1 MALKRTTKYKGADS
15 EAAAKYVKLV
25 AMNEKQQD
33 YIDALANHDQLIVL
47 GPSGTGKSY
56 IAATYAANLYLQKK
70 IHKIIITRP
79 NVAVGKELGHLPG
92 TLEEKY
98 SPWLAPILDTLEKHL
113 GKAVV
118 ETALKNG
125 NIEMAPLA
133 FMRGRSFDS
142 AFIICDEI
150 QNTSVEEFKM
160 FITRVGQDCKV
171 IMNGDIKQSDIRG
184 QSGLAKAI
192 DLAKKYHIDAAV
204 IEFTLDDVVRS
215 DICKQWLTAFYG
227 EAL

>member
-1 MALKRTTKYKGADS
+1 MALKRTTKYKNADS
-15 EAAAKYVKLV
+15 EAAAKYVKLI

-133 FMRGRSFDS
+133 FMRGRSFDN
-142 AFIICDEI
+142 AMLLLDEF
-150 QNTSVEEFKM
+150 QNTSFEEFKM

-171 IMNGDIKQSDIRG
+171 VMNGDIKQSDIRG

-192 DLAKKYHIDAAV
+192 DLAKKYSIDAAV

-227 EAL
+227 EGL

>member
-25 AMNEKQQD
+25 AMNEKQQE
-33 YIDALANHDQLIVL
+33 YIDALSNHDQLIVL

-79 NVAVGKELGHLPG
+79 NVAVGRDLGHLPG
-92 TLEEKY
+92 TMEEKY

-133 FMRGRSFDS
+133 FMRGRSFDN
-142 AFIICDEI
+142 AMLLLDEF

-171 IMNGDIKQSDIRG
+171 VMNGDIKQSDIRG

-192 DLAKKYHIDAAV
+192 DLAKKYNIDAAV

>member
-133 FMRGRSFDS
+133 FMRGRSFDN
-142 AFIICDEI
+142 AMLLLDEF
-150 QNTSVEEFKM
+150 QNTSFEEFKM

-171 IMNGDIKQSDIRG
+171 VMNGDIKQSDIRG

-192 DLAKKYHIDAAV
+192 DLAKKYSIDAAV

-227 EAL
+227 EGL